1 MKTPQVRILHLPQR
15 ERRAIFDIVSFQ
27 HRLELLTAGNGKT
40 NDGSDDV
47 EQNPGATKYVT
58 GKGVAPTKAVR

>member
-1 MKTPQVRILHLPQR
+1 M
-15 ERRAIFDIVSFQ
+15 VSFQ
-27 HRLELLTAGNGKT
+27 HRLGLPTAGNGKM

-47 EQNPGATKYVT
+47 EQNPGATEYVT

>member
-1 MKTPQVRILHLPQR
+1 M
-15 ERRAIFDIVSFQ
+15 VSFQ
-27 HRLELLTAGNGKT
+27 HRLELLTAGNGKV